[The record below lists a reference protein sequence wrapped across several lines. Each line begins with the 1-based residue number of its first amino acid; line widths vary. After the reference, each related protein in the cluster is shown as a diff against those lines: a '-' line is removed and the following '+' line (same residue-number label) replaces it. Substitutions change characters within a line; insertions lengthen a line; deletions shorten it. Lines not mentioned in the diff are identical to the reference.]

1 MTYQVLTIVL
11 VIALLLECSSND
23 ENRRVTNN
31 DSVRGGKETE
41 SINHDNFQVLY
52 INLDKSHDR
61 REFMENQLRFYGYDD
76 YHRVAAV
83 TEEDVVIPEEM
94 TEVSNCVSATASRIS
109 SLTKTER
116 VRMPKALNR
125 LIIETQESRNL
136 SASAYNMRKSH
147 NILITALC
155 GRPRNSIRELVVTLS
170 HLQAIRTAIYSGSS
184 SPYTLILED
193 DTSIAFKVDFKKMV
207 ETAPA
212 GFGILQ
218 LVTSNDKSVRSL
230 AKAYLKNS
238 R

>member
-1 MTYQVLTIVL
+1 MTYQLLTVVL

-23 ENRRVTNN
+23 ETRRITNS
-31 DSVRGGKETE
+31 DIVRGGKEQ
-41 SINHDNFQVLY
+41 IVVNHDNFQVLY
-52 INLDKSHDR
+52 INLDKSYER
-61 REFMENQLRFYGYDD
+61 REFMEKQLRFYGYDD

-94 TEVSNCVSATASRIS
+94 VEVNNCISATASRIA
-109 SLTKTER
+109 SLTKSEH
-116 VRMPKALNR
+116 VRTPKALNR
-125 LIIETQESRNL
+125 VIIESQESRNL
-136 SASAYNMRKSH
+136 SSLSNMKKGH

-184 SPYTLILED
+184 SPYALILED
-193 DTSIAFKVDFKKMV
+193 DTSIAFKIDFKKMV
-207 ETAPA
+207 ESAPV
-212 GFGILQ
+212 GFGVLQ

-230 AKAYLKNS
+230 AKAYLKNA

>member
-1 MTYQVLTIVL
+1 MTYQLLTIVL
-11 VIALLLECSSND
+11 VISLLIECSSND
-23 ENRRVTNN
+23 ENTRITNN
-31 DSVRGGKETE
+31 DSVRGGKENE
-41 SINHDNFQVLY
+41 LMNHDNFQVLY

-61 REFMENQLRFYGYDD
+61 REFMENQLSFYGYDD

-83 TEEDVVIPEEM
+83 TEENVVIPEEM
-94 TEVSNCVSATASRIS
+94 TEVNSCVSATASRIS
-109 SLTKTER
+109 FLTKTEH
-116 VRMPKALNR
+116 VRTPKALNR
-125 LIIETQESRNL
+125 VIIESQESRNL
-136 SASAYNMRKSH
+136 SASVNDMRKGH

-184 SPYTLILED
+184 SPYALILED
-193 DTSIAFKVDFKKMV
+193 DTSIAFKIDFKKMV
-207 ETAPA
+207 ETAPV

-238 R
+238 G